1 MDNNMNYNI
10 SPYAMETLFID
21 LLRKHSKKP
30 ITRSKMKKY
39 ISNCREHAK
48 TGTLKQYLQ
57 EFEN

>member
-10 SPYAMETLFID
+10 APTAMETLFID

-30 ITRSKMKKY
+30 ITRNKMKKY

-48 TGTLKQYLQ
+48 IGTLKQYLQ

>member
-10 SPYAMETLFID
+10 APTAMETLFID

-30 ITRSKMKKY
+30 LTRSKMKNY

-48 TGTLKQYLQ
+48 TGTLKKYLQ

>member
-10 SPYAMETLFID
+10 APTAMETVFID

-30 ITRSKMKKY
+30 LTRSKMKKY